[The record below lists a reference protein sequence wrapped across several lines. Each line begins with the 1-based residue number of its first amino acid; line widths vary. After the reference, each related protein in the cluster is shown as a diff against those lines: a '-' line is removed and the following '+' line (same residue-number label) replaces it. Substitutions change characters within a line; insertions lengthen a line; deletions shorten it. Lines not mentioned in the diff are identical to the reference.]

1 MLFFD
6 LSVYKCILMIYI
18 CKRRKEE
25 EDKLMSSL
33 STISKPQDRPVIAT
47 ITGDAGVG
55 KTTLAATFPNP
66 IFIRIED
73 GLQAIP
79 ENMRPDAF
87 PVISK
92 LDELWAQLTDLIK
105 EPHNYKTVVIDS
117 ITQLETLFGEHVI
130 EQDIKNPKSLA
141 QANGGYGA
149 GYLAVSALHGRVRK
163 AAKVLNEKRNMN
175 VIFIAHSDV
184 STIELPDA
192 DPYSRYELRLHK
204 KSMPHFTDNVDLV
217 SYIKLETF
225 TTGDGERKKAV
236 SSGNRIAVCYT
247 AAAQISKNRFGIDE
261 DLYVEKGVNPFLPY
275 IPTLVVKQTKKE
287 SK

>member
-1 MLFFD
+1 
-6 LSVYKCILMIYI
+6 
-18 CKRRKEE
+18 
-25 EDKLMSSL
+25 MSSL

-79 ENMRPDAF
+79 EKMRPDAF

-105 EPHNYKTVVIDS
+105 EPHNYQTVVIDS

-275 IPTLVVKQTKKE
+275 IPTLAVKQTKKE